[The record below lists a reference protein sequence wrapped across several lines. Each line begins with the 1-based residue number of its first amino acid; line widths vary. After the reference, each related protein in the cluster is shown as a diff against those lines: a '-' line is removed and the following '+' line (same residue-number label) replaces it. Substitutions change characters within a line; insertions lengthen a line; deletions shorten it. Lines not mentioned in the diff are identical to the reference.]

1 MKIKVSDFTEL
12 IENEKYA
19 MKSVAIKEKDFAKE
33 IPETLIKASEFA
45 EESLNSG
52 MLFEYQINGG
62 NTIFLIQSGIINLPF
77 QDSKKVRHFFDEEDE
92 VETKLY
98 LVTKSE
104 NINKSKLR
112 IEKLSDSSELSPEV
126 ITKAEEIMNNQLAT
140 IEENIKIAKDEESEE
155 K

>member
-19 MKSVAIKEKDFAKE
+19 MKSVAIKEKDFVKK
-33 IPETLIKASEFA
+33 IPETLVKASEFA

-52 MLFEYQINGG
+52 MLFEYQINDG

-77 QDSKKVRHFFDEEDE
+77 QDSKKVRHFFDEDDE

-112 IEKLSDSSELSPEV
+112 IEKLSDSSELSPEA
-126 ITKAEEIMNNQLAT
+126 IAKAEEIMNEQLAT
-140 IEENIKIAKDEESEE
+140 IEKNIKIAEDEESEE
-155 K
+155 E